1 MLSDLPSDIVRTIF
15 ETLAN
20 EDYESAATLVQVSR
34 TVQSWY
40 AVHDV
45 CIDQTFKHDGPHRI
59 EPILYRS
66 VYFASDDEA
75 HVFDTFYRTCEEQPR
90 LMRLVRTLVIDGSQ
104 WTRVRGERLPNLL
117 ATTTGLTRLLL
128 WVNSDN
134 PKIREMKHL
143 PTCLTT
149 QSLRHLSGYVET
161 GLPDMKNPLFNSLT
175 HLEIVIFS
183 PLPEPWTA
191 LGLLTQLTHF
201 SLLPQYISLSGTAGH
216 SFEGISSIAEQL
228 CPVLPA
234 SVSVI
239 LLRLRSVRSS
249 MLDLEWIL
257 TRCDPRLVFAIWW
270 GPTEVSVSAGDLAT
284 MHVSKWFMLHTNGEL
299 GLEWGGSSPHAI
311 DYWELAEEK
320 VRRRRDEMKQTAEM
334 RHFLETDVMALANVL
349 RTYSGVSCCPSSSPL
364 HVSRLGLSVDN
375 LLIKPEGNAH
385 YSLDMHVAYH
395 YTYSL
400 CKSDKISMSGYQ
412 VRIFNRVSVVDASG
426 LGHFQ
431 ARCVACERITV
442 LKNFEVS
449 GTFNFLGSNDE
460 FASE

>member
-1 MLSDLPSDIVRTIF
+1 VPR
-15 ETLAN
+15 
-20 EDYESAATLVQVSR
+20 
-34 TVQSWY
+34 
-40 AVHDV
+40 
-45 CIDQTFKHDGPHRI
+45 RI

-66 VYFASDDEA
+66 VSFTSDDKPR
-75 HVFDTFYRTCEEQPR
+75 VFDTFYRTCEEQPR
-90 LMRLVRTLVIDGSQ
+90 LMRLVRTLAIDVGQ
-104 WTRVRGERLPNLL
+104 RTRVQGERLPNLL
-117 ATTTGLTRLLL
+117 ATTTSLTRLLL

-134 PKIREMKHL
+134 PKIREMKYL
-143 PTCLTT
+143 PTCLPT

-161 GLPDMKNPLFNSLT
+161 GLPDMKNPLFSSLT
-175 HLEIVIFS
+175 HLEIVIFT

-201 SLLPQYISLSGTAGH
+201 SLLPQYISLSGTARH

-270 GPTEVSVSAGDLAT
+270 GPTEISVSAGDLAT

-311 DYWELAEEK
+311 NYWQLAEEK
-320 VRRRRDEMKQTAEM
+320 VRRRRDETKQTAEM
-334 RHFLETDVMALANVL
+334 RHLLETDVMALANVL
-349 RTYSGVSCCPSSSPL
+349 RTYSGVSCYPSLALL
-364 HVSRLGLSVDN
+364 HVSQSRPSVDN
-375 LLIKPEGNAH
+375 LLIKPEGNVH
-385 YSLDMHVAYH
+385 CSVDMHVAYH

-400 CKSDKISMSGYQ
+400 CKYDTFQYQ
-412 VRIFNRVSVVDASG
+412 GIEYVY
-426 LGHFQ
+426 LT
-431 ARCVACERITV
+431 E
-442 LKNFEVS
+442 
-449 GTFNFLGSNDE
+449 
-460 FASE
+460 